1 LGAAPARL
9 IIVAGPRQVGKTTM
23 VWDALPDSGRPWAFW
38 ATDDPVVSRTS
49 PDAALAPLPG
59 RPADA
64 EWLVE
69 KWTAARQLARRSSSG
84 FVLALDE
91 IQKIPRWSEV
101 VKGLWDA
108 DRAEGLNL
116 HVILLGSSPLLMQRG
131 MTESLAGRFELLR
144 LTHWS
149 YLETHEAFSY
159 SIEDYVYFGGYPGSE
174 RLIRREE
181 SEWRNYVLDSLVRP
195 SIEQDILMMTR
206 IDKPALLKQAFE
218 LGCAY
223 SGQILSFTKMLG
235 HLQDAGNTVTLA
247 NYLELLRQAG
257 LLVGLQKYAAKA
269 HRQRGSSPKLNVLD
283 PCLMSVHSQYTKAEA
298 LADRSFWGR
307 QVESVVGAHLYNTG
321 APDIR
326 LYYWREGPH
335 EVDFVIEKGRKLT
348 AIEVKTG
355 AVSRSI
361 SGLAEFQ
368 RRYRHST
375 RVVVGMGGIALT
387 EFLSHSAEFWLGQGD

>member
-1 LGAAPARL
+1 
-9 IIVAGPRQVGKTTM
+9 M
-23 VWDALPDSGRPWAFW
+23 VQDALPDCQKPWAFW
-38 ATDDPVVSRTS
+38 ATDDPVASGAST
-49 PDAALAPLPG
+49 DAAIAPIPG

-69 KWTAARQLARRSSSG
+69 KWTAARQRARRSSSG
-84 FVLALDE
+84 FVLVLDE

-108 DRAEGLNL
+108 DRAEGLDL

-149 YLETHEAFSY
+149 YLETHEAFNY

-257 LLVGLQKYAAKA
+257 LLVGLQKYAGKA

-283 PCLMSVHSQYTKAEA
+283 PSLMSVHSQYTKAEA

-321 APDIR
+321 APDIG
-326 LYYWREGPH
+326 LYYWRDSSH
-335 EVDFVIEKGRKLT
+335 EVDFVIEKGRRLT

-361 SGLAEFQ
+361 SGLTEFQ

-375 RVVVGMGGIALT
+375 RLIVGMGGIALP
-387 EFLSHSAEFWLGQGD
+387 EFLSHSAEYWLGQGD

>member
-1 LGAAPARL
+1 
-9 IIVAGPRQVGKTTM
+9 
-23 VWDALPDSGRPWAFW
+23 
-38 ATDDPVVSRTS
+38 
-49 PDAALAPLPG
+49 
-59 RPADA
+59 
-64 EWLVE
+64 
-69 KWTAARQLARRSSSG
+69 
-84 FVLALDE
+84 LDE

-108 DRAEGLNL
+108 DRAEGLDL

-149 YLETHEAFSY
+149 YLETYEAFGY

-181 SEWRNYVLDSLVRP
+181 SEWRNYVIDSLIRP

-223 SGQILSFTKMLG
+223 SGQILSFNKMLG

-247 NYLELLRQAG
+247 NYLELLGQAG
-257 LLVGLQKYAAKA
+257 MLVGLQKYSGKA
-269 HRQRGSSPKLNVLD
+269 HRRRGSSPKLNVLD
-283 PCLMSVHSQYTKAEA
+283 PCLMSVYSQHTKAEA

-321 APDIR
+321 APDIGV
-326 LYYWREGPH
+326 YYWRESPH

-348 AIEVKTG
+348 AIEVKSG
-355 AVSRSI
+355 AVSRSV

-368 RRYRHST
+368 RHHRHST
-375 RVVVGMGGIALT
+375 SLVVGTGGIPLA
-387 EFLSHSAEFWLGQGD
+387 EFLSHSAEYWLGQGD

>member
-1 LGAAPARL
+1 
-9 IIVAGPRQVGKTTM
+9 
-23 VWDALPDSGRPWAFW
+23 
-38 ATDDPVVSRTS
+38 
-49 PDAALAPLPG
+49 
-59 RPADA
+59 
-64 EWLVE
+64 
-69 KWTAARQLARRSSSG
+69 
-84 FVLALDE
+84 
-91 IQKIPRWSEV
+91 
-101 VKGLWDA
+101 
-108 DRAEGLNL
+108 
-116 HVILLGSSPLLMQRG
+116 MQRG

-149 YLETHEAFSY
+149 YLETYEAFGY

-181 SEWRNYVLDSLVRP
+181 SEWRNYVIDSLIRP

-223 SGQILSFTKMLG
+223 SGQILSFNKMLG

-247 NYLELLRQAG
+247 NYLELLGQAG
-257 LLVGLQKYAAKA
+257 MLVGLQKYSGKA
-269 HRQRGSSPKLNVLD
+269 HRRRGSSPKLNVLD
-283 PCLMSVHSQYTKAEA
+283 PCLMSVYSQHTKAEA

-321 APDIR
+321 APDIGV
-326 LYYWREGPH
+326 YYWRESPH

-348 AIEVKTG
+348 AIEVKSG
-355 AVSRSI
+355 AVSRSV

-368 RRYRHST
+368 RHHRHST
-375 RVVVGMGGIALT
+375 SLVVGTGGIPLA
-387 EFLSHSAEFWLGQGD
+387 EFLSHSAEYWLGQGD